1 MFDLKAIGLS
11 ITAIYA
17 AAYALKSAAVKLKY
31 FAASE
36 FGVWWPFLDN
46 DLLYGLDAFRQAL
59 GVPVQISPAHGAIGR
74 VGKEAENSQH
84 FLLESGQLRAIDILI
99 PENVSLEHAYN
110 VAKSLGIFSGI
121 GVYPDWS
128 PRHGLHLDT
137 RKNKVPDNPA
147 TWSGL
152 KVVVNG
158 VPKQIYKNVER
169 GFV

>member
-1 MFDLKAIGLS
+1 MFDFTKIGLS
-11 ITAIYA
+11 IGAIYA

-46 DLLYGLDAFRQAL
+46 NLLYGLDAFRQAL
-59 GVPVQISPAHGAIGR
+59 GVPLQISPASGAIGR
-74 VGKEAENSQH
+74 VGKEDEASQH

-99 PENVSLEHAYN
+99 PENISLEHAYN
-110 VAKSLGIFSGI
+110 VAKSLGIFTGI

-137 RKNKVPDNPA
+137 RKNKAPDNPA

-152 KVVVNG
+152 KVVIGGKV
-158 VPKQIYKNVER
+158 KQVYENVER